1 MPAPP
6 LSIVIPTFNRE
17 QVLVDTV
24 NALLPLMEEL
34 YHIQGGDRCELLL
47 IDQTPRHEPGT
58 ESRLSELAD
67 AGRLRW
73 LRLAKPNLT
82 GAMNRGL
89 LEAHGELVLYIDDDI
104 IPAPALLIGH
114 LQAHA
119 QNPQAWA
126 VVGQVL
132 QPDQRPE
139 THPHRPRG
147 SALWRDLDFAFNGT
161 EPAWI
166 ENVMAGNL
174 SLKRERAL
182 ALGGFD
188 ERFPPPVASRFETE
202 FAKRLVVAGGRIYF
216 APEASI
222 HHLAAAS
229 GGTRSRGS
237 HLTSASPRY
246 GVGDCYYALRCG
258 RGWDRVWYLLRKPF
272 REVRTRF
279 HLRHPWWIPVK
290 LVGEVRA
297 LGKALKLSQEPPQL
311 IHGNSESRL
320 LDP

>member
-1 MPAPP
+1 VSSLA
-6 LSIVIPTFNRE
+6 LSIVIPTYRRE

-24 NALLPLMEEL
+24 NALLPLMETVHAQET
-34 YHIQGGDRCELLL
+34 DRCELLL
-47 IDQTPRHEPGT
+47 IDQTPRHEPAT
-58 ESRLSELAD
+58 ESWLSELAD

-73 LRLAKPNLT
+73 LWLPTPHLT

-89 LEAHGELVLYIDDDI
+89 LDARGELVLYLDDDI
-104 IPAPALLIGH
+104 IPAPGLLSGH

-119 QNPQAWA
+119 RHPQAWA

-132 QPDQRPE
+132 QPGQQPE
-139 THPHRPRG
+139 SHPHRPRG

-174 SLKRERAL
+174 SLKREQAL
-182 ALGGFD
+182 VLGGFD

-202 FAKRLVVAGGRIYF
+202 FAKRLVAASGRIYF
-216 APEASI
+216 APKASI
-222 HHLAAAS
+222 HHLAATS

-290 LVGEVRA
+290 LIGEMRA
-297 LGKALKLSQEPPQL
+297 FLMAWNLSRKSPLLL
-311 IHGNSESRL
+311 ISLSKR
-320 LDP
+320 